1 MEAKL
6 RRTQVSCPSPVRASP
21 LFSGV
26 TNLVGAGVIIL
37 GDIQNGGEGR
47 LCEAGKHQRRKRKED
62 SVFIKAGEGEKKEM
76 HF

>member
-1 MEAKL
+1 M
-6 RRTQVSCPSPVRASP
+6 
-21 LFSGV
+21 V

-37 GDIQNGGEGR
+37 GDIQNGGEGS